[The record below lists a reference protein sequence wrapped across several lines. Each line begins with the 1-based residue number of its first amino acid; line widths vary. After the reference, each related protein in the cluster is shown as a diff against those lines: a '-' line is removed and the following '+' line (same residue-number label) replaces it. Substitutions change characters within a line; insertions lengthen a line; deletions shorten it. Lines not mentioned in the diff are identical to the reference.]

1 MIVIK
6 VNYMKYGAVIV
17 LFIGAFGVV
26 TAAVAEPES
35 DVSPP
40 PQLIP
45 EYKNSI
51 LIKTGTFAIRQKYQN
66 LQILGPVTCDPLFC
80 DFFGAS
86 PSHTRTQL
94 PVEIGTSSKDVVGIA
109 YERRT
114 NHGFSYGGEILHIS
128 NSLIIPSFSSTASTM
143 KTNFLFVEI
152 KKYFAEPDSV
162 RPYLLGGLG
171 LASADLKGNINRSAS
186 GLAVQLLC
194 GFSYQLGRTSLFAE
208 YRYLV
213 APSIS
218 LSDGK
223 NTGDVEGSLK
233 LSGHGFNIGLGT
245 RF

>member
-1 MIVIK
+1 
-6 VNYMKYGAVIV
+6 MKFILAAIL
-17 LFIGAFGVV
+17 LFIGVFGVV
-26 TAAVAEPES
+26 TEAAAEPES
-35 DVSPP
+35 DVSLS
-40 PQLIP
+40 PQPVP

-51 LIKTGTFAIRQKYQN
+51 IIKTGTFAIRQKNQN
-66 LQILGPVTCDPLFC
+66 LQILGPVTCDPVFC
-80 DFFGAS
+80 GFFGAS

-94 PVEIGTSSKDVVGIA
+94 PVEIGTSSSDVVGIA

-128 NSLIIPSFSSTASTM
+128 NSLIIPSLSSTASTM

-171 LASADLKGNINRSAS
+171 IASADLQGSVNRSAS
-186 GLAVQLLC
+186 GLAAQILC

-233 LSGHGFNIGLGT
+233 LNGYGFNIGLGT